1 MVPSAAKPLEG
12 AVEVSVD
19 CSSALFLGC
28 HNRRET
34 REEINAE
41 LTDGMQRLLADF
53 PLQSLSIMP
62 ARFAWR
68 IFIDVQV
75 FQNDGSLLDA
85 VSFAAWAALQRTKL
99 PRLNPIEAQAGFKD
113 DFALDSS
120 PESSKV
126 LDVGLIPV
134 NVTLL
139 LVGPS
144 FVLDATRHEESC
156 SDCRLAVAVNSV
168 GQFCGMRQT
177 GNTPIPPDILPDLF
191 QCAVTSSASI
201 FVGLKEAMMKQNECL
216 QSCGEKS
223 LLEYPDIPHTGAGF
237 FS

>member
-1 MVPSAAKPLEG
+1 MVPSALKPFEG

-19 CSSALFLGC
+19 CTSALFSGC

-34 REEINAE
+34 REEVNAE
-41 LTDGMQRLLADF
+41 LTDSMQRLLANF

-85 VSFAAWAALQRTKL
+85 VSFATWAALQRTKL
-99 PRLNPIEAQAGFKD
+99 PRLHPIEAQAGFKD

-126 LDVGLIPV
+126 LDVGLVPV
-134 NVTLL
+134 NVTLI

-156 SDCRLAVAVNSV
+156 SHCRVAVAVNSA

-177 GNTPIPPDILPDLF
+177 GNSSIPSEVLPDLF
-191 QCAVTSSASI
+191 QCASNASSSI
-201 FVGLKEAMMKQNECL
+201 FLGLKEALIKHKAVVP
-216 QSCGEKS
+216 SSGETS
-223 LLEYPDIPHTGAGF
+223 SSDFPDIPKTGTGF